1 MGLNFE
7 VRVLCC
13 EPREGCPLSSVTP
26 SVTSKYVST
35 TESPFVA
42 PTMTS
47 PSSAAPSTMTCYC
60 SVSDKLF
67 PAGSIVYQ
75 QVDLSGRCYYALC
88 SLDCHVVPK
97 ADRVCP
103 TSTPPTALKG
113 ETWAMPNCSQATCE
127 GNNVITLQPRPCPQ
141 VQKPTCANG
150 YPALK
155 VMFTGLI
162 FSVEVPFSKFANN
175 SEGQCGEP
183 HPDPPALSLVITCG

>member
-1 MGLNFE
+1 MGLNYA

-47 PSSAAPSTMTCYC
+47 PSSAAPSTTTCYC

-103 TSTPPTALKG
+103 TSTPPTALV
-113 ETWAMPNCSQATCE
+113 TS
-127 GNNVITLQPRPCPQ
+127 
-141 VQKPTCANG
+141 
-150 YPALK
+150 
-155 VMFTGLI
+155 
-162 FSVEVPFSKFANN
+162 
-175 SEGQCGEP
+175 
-183 HPDPPALSLVITCG
+183 PPAPLLRPLCLSLYRDAPMQCLQER